1 MIPRRHIER
10 LRCSGSARPRCVG
23 AHLLSQGPARPLSRR
38 AGGSDGRRLAAV
50 GDQARVRLPD
60 RRAARVR
67 VPPEAVPHPRGPA
80 RLRLVGLP
88 RHGRRDAGAGGGGD
102 EESKKGGEYR
112 GLDPTRVEQ
121 AVAASTVASLGV
133 AMSDVVVDSL
143 VVERARMTSPPPL
156 QWSALHGA
164 AWTRRGRTS
173 RRPRARCSR
182 SAGLASPRAASPRP
196 TSPARCSRR

>member
-1 MIPRRHIER
+1 MTPDTSETLLRQPEMILRRHLER

-80 RLRLVGLP
+80 RLRLMGLP

-102 EESKKGGEYR
+102 EESTKGGESRLRPIACRAGGGGVDGRVAGRRNVGR
-112 GLDPTRVEQ
+112 GGRLPRRRAGEDDEPASSS
-121 AVAASTVASLGV
+121 AVCSS
-133 AMSDVVVDSL
+133 
-143 VVERARMTSPPPL
+143 
-156 QWSALHGA
+156 
-164 AWTRRGRTS
+164 RRGVD
-173 RRPRARCSR
+173 
-182 SAGLASPRAASPRP
+182 
-196 TSPARCSRR
+196 